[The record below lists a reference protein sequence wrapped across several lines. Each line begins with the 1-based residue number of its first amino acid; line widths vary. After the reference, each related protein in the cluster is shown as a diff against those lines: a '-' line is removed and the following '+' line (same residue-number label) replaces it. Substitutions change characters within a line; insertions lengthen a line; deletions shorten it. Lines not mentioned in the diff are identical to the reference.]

1 MSVQGI
7 KQEIGGKPYKSSGG
21 KMVWNEEVKKEI
33 PERWE
38 VAGIEKFG
46 TLGSGITYDKRLGRW
61 MVSVSKRK

>member
-33 PERWE
+33 PEGWE

-46 TLGSGITYDKRLGRW
+46 TLGEENYL
-61 MVSVSKRK
+61 